1 MYSAL
6 KAELLD
12 RLNILVI
19 KKPAPYSS
27 LFQHLGRVGPKHP
40 LQTSVAFGVAGGH
53 QEIPRKFFTTNA
65 KPPTSK
71 GRNFLGVVPTM
82 GIDE

>member
-1 MYSAL
+1 MFSVL

-27 LFQHLGRVGPKHP
+27 LFENLGRVGPKHP
-40 LQTSVAFGVAGGH
+40 LQTSVAFGVVGGPGSRRYL
-53 QEIPRKFFTTNA
+53 E
-65 KPPTSK
+65 S
-71 GRNFLGVVPTM
+71 FLLQMVNPLLQRV
-82 GIDE
+82 GIS

>member
-1 MYSAL
+1 MFSAL

-12 RLNILVI
+12 RLNVLVI

-40 LQTSVAFGVAGGH
+40 LQTSVAFGVVGGH
-53 QEIPRKFFTTNA
+53 QEMPTNS
-65 KPPTSK
+65 KKVFTSK
-71 GRNFLGVVPTM
+71 GVL
-82 GIDE
+82 IS